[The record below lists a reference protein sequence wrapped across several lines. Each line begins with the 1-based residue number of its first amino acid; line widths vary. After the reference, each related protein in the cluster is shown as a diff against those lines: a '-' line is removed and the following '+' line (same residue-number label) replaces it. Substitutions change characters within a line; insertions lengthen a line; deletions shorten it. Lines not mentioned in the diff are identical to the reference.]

1 MDIRKEQD
9 SSYGKWFL
17 TDVIR
22 AIENYSLIN
31 AGEHVCAALSGGRDS
46 VTLLYILWY
55 LRRYSHLDFHLRA
68 IHVKTDEYDTLT
80 LKKLCDEL
88 EIEYLETR
96 LNVDLRSYPKA
107 PCSLCAAFKRGAM
120 VEALEGRGV
129 TKVAFG
135 HHADDVAETLLM
147 NIVHNRKLGSFTP
160 RFEVPEGGIV
170 IVRPMVYLDG
180 PLVRRIHN
188 HLRLPVLH
196 YTCPHGEKGARE
208 TMRTAIARIEEQHE
222 LREFSRMVVG
232 ALENVDYSTLW
243 SGVRA

>member
-1 MDIRKEQD
+1 VDIRKDQD

-31 AGEHVCAALSGGRDS
+31 DGEEVCVALSGGRDS

-55 LRRYSHLDFHLRA
+55 LRRYSHLDFGLRA
-68 IHVKTDEYDTLT
+68 VHVRTDEYDTGI
-80 LKKLCDEL
+80 LKRLCDDL
-88 EIEYLETR
+88 GVGYLETR
-96 LNVDLRSYPKA
+96 LKADLHSCPKA
-107 PCSLCAAFKRGAM
+107 PCPLCAAFKRGAM
-120 VEALEGRGV
+120 LGTLEGSGV

-160 RFEVPEGGIV
+160 KVEVPEGGMV
-170 IVRPMVYLDG
+170 IIRPMVYLDS
-180 PLVRRIHN
+180 PLVRRLHN
-188 HLRLPVLH
+188 HLRLPVLS
-196 YTCPHGEKGARE
+196 YTCPYGEKGARE
-208 TMRTAIARIEEQHE
+208 VMRSAIARFEGQLE

-232 ALENVDYSTLW
+232 ALENVDCSSLW
-243 SGVRA
+243 SSVRT